1 MTINNNTQLDS
12 WKKLMESY
20 DPSIDNVSSFCR
32 KANISKSRFYY
43 YKKRLGMQESS
54 FLPCMIKKEAN
65 DNLTFKVNDIAIK
78 VSTNIDDDSL
88 RRIISICNSL

>member
-1 MTINNNTQLDS
+1 MTINTTQLDG

-20 DPSIDNVSSFCR
+20 DPSIDTVTSFCR

-43 YKKRLGMQESS
+43 YKKRFGKQEPS
-54 FLPCMIKKEAN
+54 FLPCMIKEDTNAE
-65 DNLTFKVNDIAIK
+65 LTFKVNDIAIK
-78 VSTNIDDDSL
+78 VSSNIDDDSL

>member
-1 MTINNNTQLDS
+1 MTINDNTQLDS

-32 KANISKSRFYY
+32 KANISKSSFYY
-43 YKKRLGMQESS
+43 YKKRFGIKESS
-54 FLPCMIKKEAN
+54 FLPCMIKKEVNN
-65 DNLTFKVNDIAIK
+65 DLAFKVNDIAIK
-78 VSTNIDDDSL
+78 VSTDIDDDSL